1 MADLKSRMAKVAAT
15 PKVESGRAAP
25 FRSATPAYTHRVT
38 LDLVDE
44 DHRALKLASVDQ
56 GRPMAELLRG
66 LVALWREDPDLAAR
80 IREILKK

>member
-1 MADLKSRMAKVAAT
+1 MADLKSRMAKVAA
-15 PKVESGRAAP
+15 PKAVGGKAAP

-44 DHRALKLASVDQ
+44 DHRALKLASVEH

-66 LVALWREDPDLAAR
+66 LIALWREDPELAVR
-80 IREILKK
+80 VQQLLRH

>member
-1 MADLKSRMAKVAAT
+1 MADLKSRMAKVAA
-15 PKVESGRAAP
+15 PKAEGGNAAP

-44 DHRALKLASVDQ
+44 DHRALKLASVEH

-66 LVALWREDPDLAAR
+66 LVALWRNDPELAAR
-80 IREILKK
+80 VQELLKH

>member
-1 MADLKSRMAKVAAT
+1 MADLKSRMAKVASA
-15 PKVESGRAAP
+15 PQVEGGTAP

-66 LVALWREDPDLAAR
+66 LVTLWRDDPELAAR
-80 IREILKK
+80 VVEMLKH